1 MNTQTLI
8 TQALS
13 PYPGLFD
20 RLERLITPERAF
32 ACFKLIADTYAPT
45 LTVRYTRGP
54 VIKALL
60 DEAKSQGWCGPNVTF
75 RRNYLSTGNVAL
87 EFGTQPR
94 KPVWAMAHLDI
105 ISFLTGSRQG
115 NRYKV
120 TPFCEPRQ
128 SNGVREALALAFS
141 AETGGLVELARGRL
155 ISEDNGKSNFFE
167 TGTPDLPLATRVV
180 YASEAEWDRASGMVY
195 GTVDDAFGCAALVMA
210 AMALSHYSAE
220 ALIILTDEEEGVVAP
235 GNRAFSRASTRL
247 LNRIAPERLPDLIT
261 ITDLHEDVADL
272 FAGNFNT
279 GRFGQ
284 GALFAAF
291 ASGAKGGVTP
301 PHLLSFQRELAGY
314 LGEHHISL
322 QENPGYVSRS
332 DCVSAMLATPNVSLI
347 GFPGAYSHFADTP
360 RAHISDLVSL
370 AKVMAVYI
378 LVAQHAA
385 WRELYLL

>member
-1 MNTQTLI
+1 MNTHTLI
-8 TQALS
+8 TQALT
-13 PYPGLFD
+13 PYPGLFE

-60 DEAKSQGWCGPNVTF
+60 DEARNQGWCGSNMVF
-75 RRNYLSTGNVAL
+75 HRNYLASGNVAL
-87 EFGTQPR
+87 EFGRQPR

-105 ISFLTGSRQG
+105 ISFLTGPRQG

-141 AETGGLVELARGRL
+141 QETGGLVEIARGRL

-167 TGTPDLPLATRVV
+167 TETEDLPPATRVV
-180 YASEAEWDRASGMVY
+180 YASQAEWERASGMVY

-210 AMALSHYSAE
+210 AMALSHYAAE
-220 ALIILTDEEEGVVAP
+220 ALILLTDEEEGVVAP
-235 GNRAFSRASTRL
+235 GNRAFARASTRL
-247 LNRIAPERLPDLIT
+247 LHRVAPEHLPDFIT
-261 ITDLHEDVADL
+261 ITDLHEDVSEL
-272 FAGNFNT
+272 FAGNFN
-279 GRFGQ
+279 GARFGQ
-284 GALFAAF
+284 GALFAPF

-301 PHLLSFQRELAGY
+301 PHLLSFQRELARY
-314 LGEHHISL
+314 LGERNISL
-322 QENPGYVSRS
+322 RENPGYVSRS
-332 DCVSAMLATPNVSLI
+332 DCVSAMLATPNVALV

-360 RAHISDLVSL
+360 RAHIGDLVNL
-370 AKVMAVYI
+370 AKVMAVYL
-378 LVAQHAA
+378 LVAQHPA
-385 WRELYLL
+385 WQERYLL